1 MVIVQKTLTFTYSN
15 PPGTLVQY
23 SISSTK
29 SVRKPSD
36 LKPPGARASI
46 GRLADHPEYD
56 IITLFTNRLHRVY
69 SKVK

>member
-15 PPGTLVQY
+15 PPGTLAQY

-36 LKPPGARASI
+36 LNHQALEHQ
-46 GRLADHPEYD
+46 LAG
-56 IITLFTNRLHRVY
+56 
-69 SKVK
+69 